1 MQEILPGIFQNSQK
15 SIIGANPKISIRKDF
30 REIRIGNK
38 IGIGETFNFVVQ
50 EKPDR
55 CFTF

>member
-1 MQEILPGIFQNSQK
+1 LPGIFQNSQK